1 MHMNTTHSSDHTFNP
16 RKPIMVFVGLVI
28 LTILTVLL
36 AGLDDSNLVALLIAM
51 SVASV
56 KAALV
61 LYYFMHLNHEPLIFK
76 LFLGVAFFTL
86 LAIFVLTFSDYTF
99 RVI

>member
-1 MHMNTTHSSDHTFNP
+1 MNSAEQTFSP
-16 RKPIMVFVGLVI
+16 RTPILVFLGLIV

-36 AGLDDSNLVALLIAM
+36 AGLDVSNTGALLIAM
-51 SVASV
+51 SVASL

-86 LAIFVLTFSDYTF
+86 LAIFVLTFSDYSF
-99 RVI
+99 RVIS

>member
-1 MHMNTTHSSDHTFNP
+1 
-16 RKPIMVFVGLVI
+16 MVFGALI
-28 LTILTVLL
+28 FLTIATVLL
-36 AGLDDSNLVALLIAM
+36 SGLDIGNTGALIIAM
-51 SVASV
+51 VVASM

-61 LYYFMHLNHEPLIFK
+61 LYFFMHLNHEPLIFK

-86 LAIFVLTFSDYTF
+86 LAIFVLTFSDYSF

>member
-1 MHMNTTHSSDHTFNP
+1 MNTHEQTQSP
-16 RKPIMVFVGLVI
+16 RLPILVFGGLII
-28 LTILTVLL
+28 LTILTVML
-36 AGLDDSNLVALLIAM
+36 AGLDVSNTGALLIAM
-51 SVASV
+51 SVAFV

-86 LAIFVLTFSDYTF
+86 LAIFVLTFSDYSF
-99 RVI
+99 RVIA

>member
-1 MHMNTTHSSDHTFNP
+1 MNTPLSTEQSTSP
-16 RKPIMVFVGLVI
+16 RIPTIVYTALIF
-28 LTILTVLL
+28 LTIATVLL
-36 AGLDDSNLVALLIAM
+36 SGLDVSNAGAVIIAM
-51 SVASV
+51 AVASI
-56 KAALV
+56 KAGLV
-61 LYYFMHLNHEPLIFK
+61 LYFFMHLNHEPLIFK

>member
-1 MHMNTTHSSDHTFNP
+1 MKTHEQSLSP
-16 RKPIMVFVGLVI
+16 RIPILVFGALI
-28 LTILTVLL
+28 FLTMATVLL
-36 AGLDDSNLVALLIAM
+36 AGLDVGNTGALLIAM
-51 SVASV
+51 AVASI

-61 LYYFMHLNHEPLIFK
+61 LYFFMHLNHEPLIFK

-86 LAIFVLTFSDYTF
+86 LAIFVLTFSDYSF

>member
-1 MHMNTTHSSDHTFNP
+1 MNMNSAEQTFSP
-16 RKPIMVFVGLVI
+16 RTPILVFLGLIV

-36 AGLDDSNLVALLIAM
+36 AGLDVSNTGALLIAM
-51 SVASV
+51 SVASL

-86 LAIFVLTFSDYTF
+86 LAIFVLTFSDYSF
-99 RVI
+99 RVIS

>member
-1 MHMNTTHSSDHTFNP
+1 MNTHEQTLSP
-16 RKPIMVFVGLVI
+16 RIPIMVFAALI
-28 LTILTVLL
+28 FLTIATVLL
-36 AGLDDSNLVALLIAM
+36 SGLDVGNTGALLIAM
-51 SVASV
+51 AVASI

-61 LYYFMHLNHEPLIFK
+61 LYFFMHLNHEPLIFK

-86 LAIFVLTFSDYTF
+86 LAIFVLTFSDYSF

>member
-1 MHMNTTHSSDHTFNP
+1 
-16 RKPIMVFVGLVI
+16 MVFGALII
-28 LTILTVLL
+28 LTIATVLL
-36 AGLDDSNLVALLIAM
+36 SGLDVGNTGALLIAM
-51 SVASV
+51 SVASI

-61 LYYFMHLNHEPLIFK
+61 LYFFMHLNHEPLIFK

-86 LAIFVLTFSDYTF
+86 LAIFVLTFSDYSF

>member
-1 MHMNTTHSSDHTFNP
+1 
-16 RKPIMVFVGLVI
+16 MVFAALI
-28 LTILTVLL
+28 FLTVATVLL
-36 AGLDDSNLVALLIAM
+36 SGLDIGNTGALLIAM
-51 SVASV
+51 SVAST

-61 LYYFMHLNHEPLIFK
+61 LYFFMHLNHEPLIFK

-86 LAIFVLTFSDYTF
+86 LAIFVLTFSDYGF